1 MVEQGIV
8 FLGYLRR
15 TEVLSLYWYP
25 YGVFICD
32 GDEGDDDDDDDDDD
46 LQLYNYT
53 PYFGIGPIQAQA
65 IHLNLM
71 LSM

>member
-25 YGVFICD
+25 YGVFIYD
-32 GDEGDDDDDDDDDD
+32 GDDGDDDDDD

-53 PYFGIGPIQAQA
+53 PYFGIGPIQAQKMQA

>member
-1 MVEQGIV
+1 MVGQGIV

-15 TEVLSLYWYP
+15 TEVLSLYGYP
-25 YGVFICD
+25 YGVFIYMMMMMIMMMMI
-32 GDEGDDDDDDDDDD
+32 
-46 LQLYNYT
+46 YNYT
-53 PYFGIGPIQAQA
+53 PYFGIGPIQIQEMQT

>member
-1 MVEQGIV
+1 MV

-25 YGVFICD
+25 YGVFNYD
-32 GDEGDDDDDDDDDD
+32 GDDGDDDDDDDDDDD

-53 PYFGIGPIQAQA
+53 PYLGIGPIQAQKMQA